1 MSARLPAGRPVGQSF
16 ASAAAL
22 GAVLARIGSQ
32 VAGDLFYSPAA
43 FRWGDTAH
51 LAAGTGPAE
60 RT

>member
-1 MSARLPAGRPVGQSF
+1 MGQSF